1 MAFTVHKQIESTS
14 DANLDAM
21 AFVFGTKNNEF
32 KNGSAGA
39 SMKTGNVSV
48 MTVNENGKCG
58 TWLCGSRR
66 AAQSISLKTSCI
78 KYMHGTTELRK
89 KSSLIPANRCGPRF
103 PGTLW

>member
-1 MAFTVHKQIESTS
+1 
-14 DANLDAM
+14 
-21 AFVFGTKNNEF
+21 
-32 KNGSAGA
+32 
-39 SMKTGNVSV
+39 MKTGNVSV

-78 KYMHGTTELRK
+78 QYMHGTTELRK
-89 KSSLIPANRCGPRF
+89 KSSLIPANRRGPRF